1 MSDTRV
7 KRTASVFGSCV
18 SRDTVEV
25 LRARGWRVGAYV
37 ARQSLLSA
45 GSQIAGDIVDLSGL
59 ASAFVS
65 RVHAGDL
72 AGDRRSRLAT
82 AAEDTDV
89 LLWDIVDERL
99 GVLELPDGELLTRTT
114 EGLTA
119 GLYDS
124 LEGAR
129 LLEFGSNQHFERWA
143 EALPAWRAELESLGL
158 ADRTLL
164 LQTAWAIVDEDG
176 AKTPTSWGVGAVE
189 ANWFAQRYYQAAAQ
203 ATGVRV
209 LRLPDELTVAGTHH
223 TWGPAPFH
231 YQDAAY
237 AWLADQIDRFAAK
250 ASSDSQ
256 GAQPLR

>member
-1 MSDTRV
+1 MSADVGTA
-7 KRTASVFGSCV
+7 RTVSVFGSCV

-25 LRARGWRVGAYV
+25 LRRRGWRVGAYV

-45 GSQIAGDIVDLSGL
+45 GSRAPGDALDLEGFD
-59 ASAFVS
+59 SAFVR
-65 RVHAGDL
+65 RVHAEDL
-72 AGDRRSRLAT
+72 AGDRHSRLA
-82 AAEDTDV
+82 AAAARTDV

-129 LLEFGSNQHFERWA
+129 LLEFGSDEHFERWEA
-143 EALPAWRAELESLGL
+143 ALPAWRAELAGLGL

-164 LQTAWAIVDEDG
+164 LHTPWAIVDEG
-176 AKTPTSWGVGAVE
+176 GEHTPTSWGVGAVE
-189 ANWFAQRYYQAAAQ
+189 ANWFAERYYQAAAE

-237 AWLADQIDRFAAK
+237 TWLADRIAHFVAKGHGTAA
-250 ASSDSQ
+250 
-256 GAQPLR
+256 

>member
-1 MSDTRV
+1 MPDDS
-7 KRTASVFGSCV
+7 RTVSVFGSCV

-25 LRARGWRVGAYV
+25 LHGRGWRVGAYV

-45 GSQIAGDIVDLSGL
+45 GSQAPAHALDLDGL
-59 ASAFVS
+59 DSPFVK
-65 RVHAGDL
+65 RVHAEDL
-72 AGDRRSRLAT
+72 AGDRHSRLA
-82 AAEDTDV
+82 AAAPDTDV

-124 LEGAR
+124 LVGAR
-129 LLEFGSNQHFERWA
+129 LLEFGSDEHFERWA
-143 EALPAWRAELESLGL
+143 AALPAWHAELADLAL

-164 LQTAWAIVDEDG
+164 LQTAWALEDEDG
-176 AKTPTSWGVGAVE
+176 AATPTSWGMGAPE
-189 ANWFAQRYYQAAAQ
+189 ANWFSQRYYQAAAEV
-203 ATGVRV
+203 TGVRV
-209 LRLPDELTVAGTHH
+209 LRLPDELTLAGTHH

-237 AWLADQIDRFAAK
+237 AWLADRITDFAAE
-250 ASSDSQ
+250 
-256 GAQPLR
+256 PR